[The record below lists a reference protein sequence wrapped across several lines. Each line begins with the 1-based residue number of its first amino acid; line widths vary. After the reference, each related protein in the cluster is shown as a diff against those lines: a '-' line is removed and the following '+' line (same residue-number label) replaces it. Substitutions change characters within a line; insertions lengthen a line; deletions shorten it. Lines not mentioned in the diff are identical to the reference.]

1 MIITQFLRPWHTLH
15 RLWRL
20 LPQAVVSKSNDR
32 YTQGHYSMAM
42 LKSLYIYRQKFDILF
57 EKIVH
62 VLAGIV
68 EEC

>member
-42 LKSLYIYRQKFDILF
+42 LKSLYIDKKFDILF

>member
-32 YTQGHYSMAM
+32 YTQGHYRHGHV
-42 LKSLYIYRQKFDILF
+42 KEFIYRQNFDILF
-57 EKIVH
+57 EKIVD